1 MALVLELK
9 RGMIFFS
16 SNNVKEMETAIRFL
30 QENVSI
36 VKDGRGNE
44 RTIYDVRKRYEQE
57 IK

>member
-30 QENVSI
+30 QENITI
-36 VKDGRGNE
+36 VKDGHGNE
-44 RTIYDVRKRYEQE
+44 RTIYDVRKKYEQE